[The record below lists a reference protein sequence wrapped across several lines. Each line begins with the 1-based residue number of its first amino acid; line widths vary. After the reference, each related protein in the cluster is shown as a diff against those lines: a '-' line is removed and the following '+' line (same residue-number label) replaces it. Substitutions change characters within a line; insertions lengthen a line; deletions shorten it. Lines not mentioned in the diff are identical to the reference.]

1 MVIYIGHV
9 QAKPT
14 IESKTIKC
22 PFCNIGEIDVQ
33 ITSEY
38 MSVHGS
44 HAAGRRSQIP
54 NYHPEKI
61 DVFSKCPK
69 CGKSKKEI
77 KETLERGSTK
87 MVSHQ
92 DRLNRMK
99 EAGLP
104 TRIEG

>member
-1 MVIYIGHV
+1 MGHV

-14 IESKTIKC
+14 IETKTIKC
-22 PFCNIGEIDVQ
+22 PFCNIGDVDIQ

-44 HAAGRRSQIP
+44 HAAGRRSIIP

-61 DVFSKCPK
+61 DVHNNCPS
-69 CGKSKKEI
+69 CGKSKQDI
-77 KETLERGSTK
+77 KQALETGSTK
-87 MVSHQ
+87 QLSHE
-92 DRLNRMK
+92 DRLKRLR
-99 EAGLP
+99 ESGLP